1 MKVSICIPAYKQVNY
16 LRATLQSVAM
26 QDFDDY
32 ELIVSDD
39 SPDDSV
45 RELLAEFSFGDRLTY
60 VHNAPALGS
69 PENWNAAIRL
79 AKGEYVKILHHD
91 DHFTA
96 ADSLRGFVRLLDDHP
111 DADFGFAATRVE
123 DVNSGLV
130 RIHRPSDA
138 QLQDLQQDPAT
149 LFLGN
154 CIGAPSATICR
165 RSLGL
170 DYDRRM
176 KWLVDVEYYYRSLM
190 HNGSFAYSPQ
200 PLIGTPTN
208 ASHQVTEICRD
219 DATIELT
226 EAMLFFSK
234 LTQAQREHA
243 HVKRGWRQLF
253 RRYRMRKLHHFT
265 RYGVPVPAETAYFE
279 ELLRQPLTRWHLLL
293 QPRLLAL
300 KIFYRLYPHVPGF
313 VRLPLKQLV
322 TRLRGQDAGP

>member
-1 MKVSICIPAYKQVNY
+1 MKVSICIPAYKQVNF
-16 LRATLQSVAM
+16 LRATLQSVAT
-26 QDFDDY
+26 QDFQDY

-45 RELLAEFSFGDRLTY
+45 RDLLAEFSFGDRLTY
-60 VHNAPALGS
+60 VHNSPALGS

-79 AKGEYVKILHHD
+79 AKGELVKILHHD

-96 ADSLRGFVRLLDDHP
+96 ADSLRGFVRLLDEHP

-130 RIHRPSDA
+130 RIHRPTQV
-138 QLQDLQQDPAT
+138 QLQDLRDDPAA

-165 RSLGL
+165 RSLAL
-170 DYDRRM
+170 EYDRRM
-176 KWLVDVEYYYRSLM
+176 KWLVDVEYYYRALM
-190 HNGSFAYSPQ
+190 HNARFAYSPE

-226 EAMLFFSK
+226 EAMLLFSK
-234 LTQAQREHA
+234 LTPAQREHP
-243 HVKRGWRQLF
+243 HVKRGWRHLF
-253 RRYRMRKLHHFT
+253 RRYRMRRLHHFT
-265 RYGVPVPAETAYFE
+265 QYGVPVPTEVEYFE

-300 KIFYRLYPHVPGF
+300 KIFYRLYPHVPKF
-313 VRLPLKQLV
+313 VRQPLKQLAAK
-322 TRLRGQDAGP
+322 LRGQGAPQ